1 MAAAHLGGRVP
12 RSARRAATILI
23 GAIFVA
29 VAVGIAVIELRRD
42 QYLWMLASFVA
53 ALILISLIH
62 AGVAPDTRPGWWPA
76 HGGAGVAVCGGEHG
90 LPISD
95 RVVRFPARLGRS
107 PAHDNDPMDPE
118 ENPPMPSQPRPASEA
133 VPTVH
138 PATLGEPREH
148 LTTLERLLDPQ
159 RRLTATTGDPLVPAW
174 RRVTTGEARWPVSI
188 AMVAAIGLQV
198 ALPERLN
205 LSSRFLLPAIE
216 AVLLVVLVAVNP
228 RRIDR
233 ASRPLRLLGL
243 VLIAVASLA
252 NAYSAARLVIGLV
265 NGTEGEAAGPLL
277 STGAAIY
284 LTNILVFALW
294 YWELDRGGPAARALA
309 ARTDPDFLFPQMASP
324 HIANPHWEPGFADYL
339 YVSFT
344 NATAFSPTD
353 TMPLTRWAKMIM
365 LLQSA
370 ISLVT
375 VALVVARA
383 VNILK

>member
-1 MAAAHLGGRVP
+1 M
-12 RSARRAATILI
+12 
-23 GAIFVA
+23 
-29 VAVGIAVIELRRD
+29 E
-42 QYLWMLASFVA
+42 
-53 ALILISLIH
+53 
-62 AGVAPDTRPGWWPA
+62 
-76 HGGAGVAVCGGEHG
+76 
-90 LPISD
+90 
-95 RVVRFPARLGRS
+95 
-107 PAHDNDPMDPE
+107 NDPVDTDAS
-118 ENPPMPSQPRPASEA
+118 PPMASDPPPVGEA
-133 VPTVH
+133 GPEVH
-138 PATLGEPREH
+138 PGALDELREH
-148 LTTLERLLDPQ
+148 LAKLEHLLDPQ
-159 RRLTATTGDPLVPAW
+159 RRLTASTGQPLVPAW
-174 RRVTTGEARWPVSI
+174 RRVTTGEARWPVSV

-198 ALPERLN
+198 ALPDRLN

-243 VLIAVASLA
+243 ALIAVASLA

-284 LTNILVFALW
+284 VTNILVFALW
-294 YWELDRGGPAARALA
+294 YWELDRGGPAARTLA
-309 ARTDPDFLFPQMASP
+309 VRTDPDFLFPQMATP
-324 HIANPHWEPGFADYL
+324 HIADPQWEPGFADYL

-370 ISLVT
+370 ISLIT

>member
-1 MAAAHLGGRVP
+1 MNPEGPSPMAP
-12 RSARRAATILI
+12 EPQP
-23 GAIFVA
+23 VA
-29 VAVGIAVIELRRD
+29 EFG
-42 QYLWMLASFVA
+42 
-53 ALILISLIH
+53 
-62 AGVAPDTRPGWWPA
+62 
-76 HGGAGVAVCGGEHG
+76 
-90 LPISD
+90 
-95 RVVRFPARLGRS
+95 
-107 PAHDNDPMDPE
+107 PE
-118 ENPPMPSQPRPASEA
+118 
-133 VPTVH
+133 VH
-138 PATLGEPREH
+138 PRTLAEMREH
-148 LTTLERLLDPQ
+148 LARLERLLDPQ
-159 RRLTATTGDPLVPAW
+159 HRLTTAAGKPWVPAW
-174 RRVTTGEARWPVSI
+174 RRVTAGEARWPVSI
-188 AMVAAIGLQV
+188 AMVVAVGLQV
-198 ALPERLN
+198 ALPDRLN

-233 ASRPLRLLGL
+233 ASRPLRLLSL
-243 VLIAVASLA
+243 ALIVVASLA

-309 ARTDPDFLFPQMASP
+309 ARTDPDFLFPQMATP
-324 HIANPHWEPGFADYL
+324 HIADPQWEPGFTDYL

>member
-1 MAAAHLGGRVP
+1 
-12 RSARRAATILI
+12 
-23 GAIFVA
+23 
-29 VAVGIAVIELRRD
+29 
-42 QYLWMLASFVA
+42 
-53 ALILISLIH
+53 
-62 AGVAPDTRPGWWPA
+62 
-76 HGGAGVAVCGGEHG
+76 
-90 LPISD
+90 
-95 RVVRFPARLGRS
+95 
-107 PAHDNDPMDPE
+107 
-118 ENPPMPSQPRPASEA
+118 

-138 PATLGEPREH
+138 PGTLGELREH
-148 LTTLERLLDPQ
+148 LARLERLLDPQ
-159 RRLTATTGDPLVPAW
+159 RRLIATTGEPLVPAW
-174 RRVTTGEARWPVSI
+174 RRVTTGEARWPVSL

-198 ALPERLN
+198 AL
-205 LSSRFLLPAIE
+205 SSRFLLPTIE
-216 AVLLVVLVAVNP
+216 SVLLVVLVAVNP

-233 ASRPLRLLGL
+233 ASRPLRLVGL
-243 VLIAVASLA
+243 ALIDVASLA

-309 ARTDPDFLFPQMASP
+309 ARTHPDFLFPQMATP
-324 HIANPHWEPGFADYL
+324 HIADPHWEPGFADYL